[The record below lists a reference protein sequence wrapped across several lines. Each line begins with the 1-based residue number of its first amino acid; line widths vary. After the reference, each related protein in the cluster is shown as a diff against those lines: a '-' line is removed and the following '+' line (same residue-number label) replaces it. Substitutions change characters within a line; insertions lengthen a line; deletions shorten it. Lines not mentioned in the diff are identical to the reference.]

1 MTTKSIQNDPILEAL
16 LTSQARVEILKLL
29 FLISSNRHYL
39 REIATLT
46 KQPIRA
52 VQRELAR
59 LESAGLVQSW
69 TEGNRKYF
77 QADRDLSVFPEIRAL
92 LMKTA
97 GINELVQ
104 QHLMEVAD
112 SIHIAFLFGSYAS
125 GKKTPSNDID
135 LMVIGEITSRSLANV
150 LVPARDIL
158 GREINPVI
166 MDLEAFRQ
174 KVVDKDPFIQN
185 VLREPKIFLIGNEDE
200 LREIAKA
207 RTAKIN

>member
-16 LTSQARVEILKLL
+16 FTSQARVEILKLL

-46 KQPIRA
+46 KQPVRA

-97 GINELVQ
+97 GMKELVQ
-104 QHLMEVAD
+104 QHLLEVTD
-112 SIHIAFLFGSYAS
+112 PIHIALLFGSYAS
-125 GKKTPSNDID
+125 GKETPSSDID
-135 LMVIGEITSRSLANV
+135 LMVIGEITSRPLANV
-150 LVPARDIL
+150 LGPAREIL

-166 MDLEAFRQ
+166 MNLEEFQQ
-174 KVVDKDPFIQN
+174 KVLDKDPFIQS
-185 VLREPKIFLIGNEDE
+185 VLREPKIFLIGDEDE
-200 LREIAKA
+200 LGEIAKA
-207 RTAKIN
+207 GTT

>member
-16 LTSQARVEILKLL
+16 FTSQARVEILKLL

-46 KQPIRA
+46 KQPVRA

-59 LESAGLVQSW
+59 LEAAGLVQSW

-97 GINELVQ
+97 GMKELVQ
-104 QHLMEVAD
+104 QHLLEAVD
-112 SIHIAFLFGSYAS
+112 SIQIAFLFGSYAS
-125 GKKTPSNDID
+125 GKETPFSDID

-150 LVPARDIL
+150 LAPAREIL

-166 MDLEAFRQ
+166 LDIRELQQ
-174 KVVDKDPFIQN
+174 KFIDNDPFIQS
-185 VLREPKIFLIGNEDE
+185 VLREPKIFLIGDEDE
-200 LREIAKA
+200 LRQIVSAG
-207 RTAKIN
+207 TA

>member
-1 MTTKSIQNDPILEAL
+1 MTTKSIQKDPILEAL
-16 LTSQARVEILKLL
+16 FTSQARVEILKLL

-46 KQPIRA
+46 KQPVRA

-59 LESAGLVQSW
+59 LEAAGLVQSW

-97 GINELVQ
+97 GMKELVQ
-104 QHLMEVAD
+104 QHLLEAVD
-112 SIHIAFLFGSYAS
+112 SIQIAFLFGSYAS
-125 GKKTPSNDID
+125 GKETPFSDID
-135 LMVIGEITSRSLANV
+135 LMVIGEMTSRSLANV
-150 LVPARDIL
+150 LAPAREIL

-166 MDLEAFRQ
+166 LDIRELQQ
-174 KVVDKDPFIQN
+174 KFVDNDPFIQS
-185 VLREPKIFLIGNEDE
+185 VLREPKIFLIGDEDE
-200 LREIAKA
+200 LGEIASA
-207 RTAKIN
+207 GTA

>member
-16 LTSQARVEILKLL
+16 FTSQARVEILKLL

-46 KQPIRA
+46 KQPVRA

-59 LESAGLVQSW
+59 LEAAGLVQSW

-97 GINELVQ
+97 GMKELVQ
-104 QHLMEVAD
+104 QHLLEAVD
-112 SIHIAFLFGSYAS
+112 SIQIAFLFGSYAS
-125 GKKTPSNDID
+125 GK
-135 LMVIGEITSRSLANV
+135 
-150 LVPARDIL
+150 
-158 GREINPVI
+158 
-166 MDLEAFRQ
+166 
-174 KVVDKDPFIQN
+174 
-185 VLREPKIFLIGNEDE
+185 
-200 LREIAKA
+200 
-207 RTAKIN
+207 